1 MRKIIITAL
10 TAVSAFFII
19 QSCSKSGSSPN
30 GGGGD
35 KGNSFDRKAM
45 LTNWETNIILP
56 AYTQY
61 VSVTANLDA
70 AVTAFN
76 TAPDAAKLTALQ
88 TAFKSAYEQWQS
100 ASAFDF
106 GPAETATFRANTNTF
121 PTNVSQINNNIKDD
135 VYNPNLLVNLSAKGF
150 PAIDYLLFG
159 VGADNTAVLAQYT
172 TDALAANRKKNLAAL
187 SAELKTNAASIL
199 SAWNGAYKT
208 TFLNADG
215 TDVGSSTGQLVNQLI
230 QDYENLK
237 NQEIGIPAGIQSLG
251 TTFPTKVQA
260 YYSKESVKLALL
272 HIAAVQNIYLGKSA
286 VGDGLGLDDYLIK
299 ANATYTD
306 GKPLN
311 DAIKAQFTTSIAK
324 LNVLTDPLSDNIKNN
339 NAQVTA
345 AYAELQ
351 KLTVL
356 LKTDMTSKL
365 GIAITFGDNDGD

>member
-1 MRKIIITAL
+1 MRKIILTAV

-19 QSCSKSGSSPN
+19 QSCSKSSGNTP

-35 KGNSFDRKAM
+35 KGNSFDRKGM
-45 LTNWETNIILP
+45 LANMSNNIIIP

-61 VSVTANLDA
+61 VAVTTSLDA

-76 TAPDAAKLTALQ
+76 TAPDVAKLTALQ
-88 TAFKSAYEQWQS
+88 AAFKTAYEQWQS
-100 ASAFDF
+100 TSAFDF
-106 GPAETATFRANTNTF
+106 GPAETASFRANTNTF
-121 PTNVSQINNNIKDD
+121 PVNVGQVNSNITAGA
-135 VYNPNLLVNLSAKGF
+135 YNPNLLVNLSAKGL

-159 VGADNTAVLAQYT
+159 TGADNTAILAQYT
-172 TDALAANRKKNLAAL
+172 TDALAANRKKHLAEL
-187 SAELKTNAASIL
+187 SAELKTNATSIL
-199 SAWNGAYKT
+199 NAWKGAYKT

-215 TDVGSSTGQLVNQLI
+215 TDVGSSTGQLVNQLVL
-230 QDYENLK
+230 DYENLK

-260 YYSKESVKLALL
+260 YYSKESVKLVLL
-272 HIAAVQNIYLGKSA
+272 HIQSAQNIYLGKGTA
-286 VGDGLGLDDYLIK
+286 GDDLGFDDYLVK
-299 ANATYTD
+299 ANAIYTD
-306 GKPLN
+306 GRSLN
-311 DAIKAQFTTSIAK
+311 DAIKAEFTTAIAK
-324 LNVLTDPLSDNIKNN
+324 LSVLTDPLSDNIKNN